1 MVTAKLD
8 TGYRSKGLFGIWKY
22 DFTERSADVPGELF
36 QLDSWVYQPESEQQ
50 EAYLTGESVYRDFV
64 YENYL
69 DISPQLKAE
78 MERLFAPDGGLDKIS
93 ASRAEGKTGI
103 YGMTQTVRS
112 MMERSFF
119 YKKEP
124 ELAQSGD
131 PLTQFLRGNQYGNSA
146 YYASAGVLAMR
157 SLGVP
162 ARYAEG
168 YYADPDNIAQSR
180 NGQIL
185 LTSQDAHA
193 WTEIYMDGMGWIP
206 VDFTPGFYYNTYA
219 LLRMAQLPQNVR
231 KTAALQDEGEEA
243 ENVAGNTP
251 QIKQQDQLSEQ
262 VRAMYVN
269 VVTGVLL
276 LVLFLFLLFIV
287 VLEAGHL
294 FYEEKIRKM
303 VRQEEKRS
311 TEYLCR
317 QISGNL
323 SVLGIEVR
331 LGWNAAE
338 TDRSICNCMPDIEPG
353 IYQRVNYVLEKYVY
367 ETGHL
372 EPEEFRL
379 LGAFLIAIRES
390 RKLTGIRKRF
400 LSRYIVFIRG

>member
-93 ASRAEGKTGI
+93 ASRTEGKTGI

-131 PLTQFLRGNQYGNSA
+131 SLTQFLRGNQYGNSA

-219 LLRMAQLPQNVR
+219 PLC
-231 KTAALQDEGEEA
+231 
-243 ENVAGNTP
+243 
-251 QIKQQDQLSEQ
+251 
-262 VRAMYVN
+262 
-269 VVTGVLL
+269 VT
-276 LVLFLFLLFIV
+276 
-287 VLEAGHL
+287 
-294 FYEEKIRKM
+294 
-303 VRQEEKRS
+303 
-311 TEYLCR
+311 
-317 QISGNL
+317 
-323 SVLGIEVR
+323 
-331 LGWNAAE
+331 
-338 TDRSICNCMPDIEPG
+338 DI
-353 IYQRVNYVLEKYVY
+353 
-367 ETGHL
+367 
-372 EPEEFRL
+372 
-379 LGAFLIAIRES
+379 AFLSAGMEDLR
-390 RKLTGIRKRF
+390 
-400 LSRYIVFIRG
+400 

>member
-1 MVTAKLD
+1 MKKTASCCAGCCNKIAGLRKAVLLFRVD
-8 TGYRSKGLFGIWKY
+8 NGYRSRVLFGNWVY
-22 DFTERSADVPGELF
+22 DYPEQSADIPGELH
-36 QLDSWVYQPESEQQ
+36 QL
-50 EAYLTGESVYRDFV
+50 GE
-64 YENYL
+64 
-69 DISPQLKAE
+69 I
-78 MERLFAPDGGLDKIS
+78 
-93 ASRAEGKTGI
+93 
-103 YGMTQTVRS
+103 
-112 MMERSFF
+112 
-119 YKKEP
+119 
-124 ELAQSGD
+124 
-131 PLTQFLRGNQYGNSA
+131 
-146 YYASAGVLAMR
+146 
-157 SLGVP
+157 
-162 ARYAEG
+162 
-168 YYADPDNIAQSR
+168 
-180 NGQIL
+180 
-185 LTSQDAHA
+185 
-193 WTEIYMDGMGWIP
+193 GWIP

-367 ETGHL
+367 GTGHL